1 MSASN
6 ARRRNLPSWMSSREE
21 ENDDSEKSKQSRNH
35 GKSIKDQNTIHLD
48 GKGEEESPSVTSAVA
63 LDFSKCMEGI
73 VFVLSGFVN
82 PDRGTLRSQMLEMG
96 AEYQPDWNSNC
107 TLLVCAF
114 SNTPKFRQVKAE
126 GGTIISKDWILECYN
141 QRKLVDIEPFLL
153 HAGKPWRR
161 QSISHEARED
171 IKPFTSSKSLKQEDK
186 SLYSKKAAGSSKMK
200 GCISPS
206 KAKKWAVEDLNRT
219 ISWLGSRDEK
229 LYGTKNETFEINLE
243 MGIIIKKYACNR
255 TGELSE
261 LAVTAAEVEV
271 IEDCVN
277 SSSSNLLDLRIDW
290 GDVKE
295 WCSKYP
301 EPSEIKK
308 IAAEGI
314 LTCIQDAIDALKQGR
329 GIQSIAEQW
338 ACLPRAVEE
347 LAQFVRGKDGTD
359 MKDLCREAMACKQIY
374 ELEFLN
380 LEHEDIAADNKRPQS
395 HGSKKVNK
403 RENVARDDTSYDSDA
418 TIEMTEEEI
427 DQAYNNVV
435 CSL

>member
-1 MSASN
+1 MSESN
-6 ARRRNLPSWMSSREE
+6 TRRRNLPSWMSAREE
-21 ENDDSEKSKQSRNH
+21 ENDDNEKSKQSRNH
-35 GKSIKDQNTIHLD
+35 GKSINDQNTFHLE
-48 GKGEEESPSVTSAVA
+48 GKGEEESASFTSAVA
-63 LDFSKCMEGI
+63 SDFSKFMEGI

-126 GGTIISKDWILECYN
+126 GGTIISKDWISECYN

-171 IKPFTSSKSLKQEDK
+171 IKPFMSSKSLKQEDK
-186 SLYSKKAAGSSKMK
+186 SLYSKNAAGSSKMK

-229 LYGTKNETFEINLE
+229 
-243 MGIIIKKYACNR
+243 
-255 TGELSE
+255 
-261 LAVTAAEVEV
+261 
-271 IEDCVN
+271 
-277 SSSSNLLDLRIDW
+277 
-290 GDVKE
+290 
-295 WCSKYP
+295 P

-314 LTCIQDAIDALKQGR
+314 LTCLQDAIDALKQGR

-338 ACLPRAVEE
+338 AFLPRAVEE

-380 LEHEDIAADNKRPQS
+380 LEHEDIAVDKKRPQAQS

-403 RENVARDDTSYDSDA
+403 RENVAGDDTSYDSDA